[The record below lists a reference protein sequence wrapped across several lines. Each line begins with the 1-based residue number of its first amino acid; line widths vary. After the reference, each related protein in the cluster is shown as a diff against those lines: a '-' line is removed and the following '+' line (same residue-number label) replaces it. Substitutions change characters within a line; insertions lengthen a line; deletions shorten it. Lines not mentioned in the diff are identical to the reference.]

1 MLHWMAEVFGFDVW
15 GFAGTS
21 LAQSD
26 DCGITFSH
34 FLLVPT
40 LSLLKM
46 SLGGKNAKDAY

>member
-1 MLHWMAEVFGFDVW
+1 MSEALRAP
-15 GFAGTS
+15 AS
-21 LAQSD
+21 LKQSD

-46 SLGGKNAKDAY
+46 SLGEKMLRMLIKHFYALGCL